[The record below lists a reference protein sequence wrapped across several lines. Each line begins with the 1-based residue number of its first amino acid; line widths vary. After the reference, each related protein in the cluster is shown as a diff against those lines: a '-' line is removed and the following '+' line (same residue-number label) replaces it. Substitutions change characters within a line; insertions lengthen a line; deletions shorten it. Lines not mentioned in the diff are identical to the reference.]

1 MNLQKNHKN
10 TKVLLDEISNVPPDG
25 EAGGPEA
32 AGETP
37 LCSDQETARSGN
49 SDQTH
54 MQLCRSS
61 TQNKFVLICQR
72 LSFDSIYN
80 SKSQQLKFVR
90 YLSQDAK
97 IKIFKYWYSLS
108 SEILVNI
115 KITKFYVERVV
126 SNRI

>member
-72 LSFDSIYN
+72 LSFDSIFN
-80 SKSQQLKFVR
+80 SKSQQLKFVM
-90 YLSQDAK
+90 
-97 IKIFKYWYSLS
+97 IFVSRCQNKNFQ
-108 SEILVNI
+108 ILV
-115 KITKFYVERVV
+115 
-126 SNRI
+126 